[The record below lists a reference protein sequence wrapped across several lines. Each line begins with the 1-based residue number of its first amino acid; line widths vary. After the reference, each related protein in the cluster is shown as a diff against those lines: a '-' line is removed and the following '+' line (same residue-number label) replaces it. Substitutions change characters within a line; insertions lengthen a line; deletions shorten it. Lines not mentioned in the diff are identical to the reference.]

1 MTAVVNATVVVA
13 DVLAAVLA
21 AIPAR
26 VAAAA
31 TTFAALCL
39 LAGPALAQST
49 SETQLLDDF
58 KDASRWQASASDQVT
73 ARIAPDDQG
82 GLCLHYDFGRVS
94 GYAVARRALPLDLP
108 AHYGFTLRLRG
119 AGPANHFQVKWVDA
133 SGDNVWWRNL
143 PNYTPPA
150 AAQDLKIRQRQ
161 IEFAWGPTDEKLLR
175 SPAAMELVVASG
187 QGGGAGKLCFE
198 RLTLQRLPA
207 PGPVAEAVLRHSGE
221 GNTAGSTL
229 DLGAVREINGLLWRR
244 ADVLPA
250 APRRADLQLSDD
262 GRHWRTVQRLR
273 SSQRVMQALWLPEQE
288 ARYLRLRGAAVAS
301 LQAFSSS
308 DWPDRNAML
317 KAVAALAPR
326 SQHPRSLHGEQNY
339 WTLVGVDGGGASAAL
354 ISEDGEIE
362 PRRGGPSLAPLV
374 IDGQGRRFGW
384 AEVQADG
391 RSSTTL
397 REGHLPL
404 PQVQWTH
411 PRFGLAIETGAD
423 GVRQQAQLIA
433 RYTLHNPTAQRQR
446 LTLVLAVRPWQVNP
460 PQQFLN
466 TPGGVT
472 EIGRLG
478 WQGQTLQVNGRPF
491 LQALDS
497 PAQVR
502 AAAFD
507 QADVLD
513 SSPQQP
519 VTQPVTQP
527 GTQPI
532 TQPVTLTDPQGLASA
547 RLDWPLDLGA
557 GERQTIT
564 ITLPL
569 AGTAIP
575 PADSRAADAQLDAVA
590 AAWRIRLNRVQF
602 TLPPQAQVLHNS
614 LRAALSHILMS
625 RDGPALQPGTRSYAR
640 SWVRDGAMMVAGL
653 LRLGEVDAAREFV
666 DWYAGQLFASG
677 KVPCCV
683 DARGADPVAEND
695 SHGQFVFAVAEL
707 WRHSAQGPQDRAWLA
722 RRWPQVDAAARY
734 MELLRQSERTPA
746 NHQPGREAFWGLMP
760 ASISHEG
767 YSAKPMHSYWDNFWA
782 LTGWRDAA
790 LLARA
795 LASEGAGGPAGLAKD
810 TGNASAGL
818 AKDSGNASAG
828 LTKDSSN
835 ASAGLALRADQLD
848 TQHAEFRRELGQ
860 SLARA
865 MAQHRITHLPG
876 AAELG
881 DFDPTSSTLV
891 FSPAGAEGLVS
902 EDTLR
907 ATWQRWWD
915 ESQQRSTGTG
925 PAWAEYTPYELR
937 SVSAL
942 LRLGQPERAHTML
955 DFFHRDQRPAGW
967 HQWAE
972 VVDRQPRRA
981 RFIGDM
987 PHAWISSDYIRSGL
1001 DLLAFE
1007 RDSDQA
1013 LVLAAGVRPDWLDP
1027 GPVGVTGL
1035 RTAHGMLGYRLAR
1048 GAGPGQ
1054 PVELTLAPGL
1064 AEPPGGLWLSWQG
1077 RLHRLPAGTTRW
1089 LLQTATPAA
1098 VVTAVWATMPG
1109 PPPTPTR
1116 RCSTGF
1122 WRSAGR
1128 LPQPLIRR
1136 RRAWQAHRWHSAC
1149 IRPR

>member
-1 MTAVVNATVVVA
+1 MRVAVISAAVV
-13 DVLAAVLA
+13 
-21 AIPAR
+21 AR

-31 TTFAALCL
+31 TTVFAALCL

-49 SETQLLDDF
+49 RDTQLLDDF
-58 KDASRWQASASDQVT
+58 KDASRWQASASDQVA
-73 ARIAPDDQG
+73 ARFAPDAQG
-82 GLCLHYDFGRVS
+82 GLCLHYDFGQVS

-108 AHYGFTLRLRG
+108 PHYGFTLRLRG
-119 AGPANHFQVKWVDA
+119 EGPANHFQVKWVDA

-143 PNYTPPA
+143 PDYTPSV

-161 IEFAWGPTDEKLLR
+161 IEFAWGPADDKRLQR
-175 SPAAMELVVASG
+175 PAALELVVASG
-187 QGGGAGKLCFE
+187 KGGGAGKLCFE

-207 PGPVAEAVLRHSGE
+207 PGPLTAPVLRHS
-221 GNTAGSTL
+221 ADGSTL
-229 DLGAVREINGLLWRR
+229 DLGAVREINGLLWRW
-244 ADVLPA
+244 AGAMPA
-250 APRRADLQLSDD
+250 APRQGDLQLSGD
-262 GRHWRTVQRLR
+262 GRHWRPVQRLR
-273 SSQRVMQALWLPEQE
+273 GSQRVVQALWLPEQE

-301 LQAFSSS
+301 LQAFSPA

-317 KAVAALAPR
+317 KALAALAPR

-362 PRRGGPSLAPLV
+362 PHRGGPSLAPLV

-391 RSSTTL
+391 RSSNSL

-411 PRFGLAIETGAD
+411 PSFGLTIEVGAD
-423 GVRQQAQLIA
+423 GDRQQAQLIA
-433 RYTLHNPTAQRQR
+433 RYTLHNPTAQRQH

-466 TPGGVT
+466 TPGGVA
-472 EIGRLG
+472 EISHLG

-491 LQALDS
+491 LETLNK
-497 PAQVR
+497 PARVR

-513 SSPQQP
+513 GSPAQP
-519 VTQPVTQP
+519 GTQPVTQP
-527 GTQPI
+527 F
-532 TQPVTLTDPQGLASA
+532 TLIDPQGLASA
-547 RLDWPLDLGA
+547 GLDWPLDLGA

-564 ITLPL
+564 VTLPL
-569 AGTAIP
+569 AGAVTP
-575 PADSRAADAQLDAVA
+575 PADGRIAAARLDAVA
-590 AAWRIRLNRVQF
+590 AAWRTRLNRVQF
-602 TLPPQAQVLHNS
+602 TLPPQAQVLHDS
-614 LRAALSHILMS
+614 LRVALSHILMS

-695 SHGQFVFAVAEL
+695 SHGQFIFAVAEL

-722 RRWPQVDAAARY
+722 SRWPQVDAAARY

-790 LLARA
+790 LLARV
-795 LASEGAGGPAGLAKD
+795 LARH
-810 TGNASAGL
+810 AS
-818 AKDSGNASAG
+818 S
-828 LTKDSSN
+828 

-848 TQHAEFRRELGQ
+848 AQHAEFRRELGQ
-860 SLARA
+860 SLAQT

-881 DFDPTSSTLV
+881 DFDPTSSTMI

-902 EDTLR
+902 EDALR

-915 ESQQRSTGTG
+915 GSQQRMAGTG
-925 PAWAEYTPYELR
+925 PAGSEYTPYELR

-942 LRLGQPERAHTML
+942 LRLGQPERAHAML

-972 VVDRQPRRA
+972 VVDRQPRHA

-1013 LVLAAGVRPDWLDP
+1013 LVLAAGVRPDWLDD
-1027 GPVGVTGL
+1027 GPVGVAGL
-1035 RTAHGMLGYRLAR
+1035 RTAHGVLGYRLAR
-1048 GAGPGQ
+1048 GAEPGD

-1077 RLHRLPAGTTRW
+1077 RLNRLSTGNSRW
-1089 LLQTATPAA
+1089 VVQTSIPTAVATAVPVPPAA
-1098 VVTAVWATMPG
+1098 TVPAAAAPTSSTPGTPNAPTVPATTTASASAEPSPGRQVVVDRSKVG
-1109 PPPTPTR
+1109 
-1116 RCSTGF
+1116 STHF
-1122 WRSAGR
+1122 VCR
-1128 LPQPLIRR
+1128 LERHGKIVDQ
-1136 RRAWQAHRWHSAC
+1136 
-1149 IRPR
+1149 